1 MPETGC
7 RPHIAQRPAKPIAEF
22 WWQASQ
28 NVNNFHLFIY
38 TAIYNGSR

>member
-7 RPHIAQRPAKPIAEF
+7 RPHIAQGPPKPIAGF
-22 WWQASQ
+22 CGQASRI
-28 NVNNFHLFIY
+28 VNNFHLFIY